1 MEKTRREGTK
11 AAPMG
16 NGQSAPWIDMGEYNS
31 ILKSEI
37 AELAK
42 LSVNSSILALI
53 AQNWAGVKVDF
64 NELLTKLAVAFLS
77 KRRDVLGAWNLD
89 KPLEPK
95 VRAQWCEFAL
105 SAEAFGIVEKRL
117 KLASFWRQHIA
128 SCLESLAKV
137 LGVGAPKSAVPGSAQ
152 LSELISAW
160 LDPLRDAYPALA
172 VGAEM
177 FRRAVRVLR
186 MSMKLYH
193 PIIARAIVQKIQDPK
208 VVDLL
213 RAQVKSYL
221 TPPTFAPKTALERV
235 FRVEK
240 NAEFERLIGTEIFN
254 DATTREG
261 EKRIREILQAS
272 DFPGCKLGAARKS
285 KTVHDYR
292 KAAQCLE
299 RSEKP
304 PTVAAFCNN
313 LRFQRNCDMTFEEE
327 MTYRLA
333 HSALEPITLPRF
345 ITAAWFRAVY
355 TDAAKELLPIVSA
368 RIRDAGGTE
377 NLRKLGVD
385 VAGILYP
392 ELSRV
397 FTVFFSRPVPTDLAG
412 AVVTG
417 IGAEIGELEY
427 FRAQVVKRMV
437 SISVGALRSWAAELP
452 RTSGEFA
459 DAASRAATSLG
470 GGTRLAYALSTLDP
484 SLWNLRSAEQAILAT
499 ATASV
504 PREVDRVFLA
514 TLVPV
519 VARCVVRLYV
529 PTAGGWARFACG
541 EELDVCVDK
550 VAALALCLFRV
561 AQTGSSETKELYDTH
576 IAALAS
582 AVVTGIR
589 RNSELLELADYQQL
603 AGRKAEA
610 VESRGAAAEAVRT
623 ADRIVEMV
631 ARETAVAYPV
641 LGKSMKALRA
651 VVPSEQL
658 VAAVV
663 GRVTRSFRDSLT
675 AEERADA
682 ETVRR
687 RWQTFAASFFTRKL
701 VEGLVYLIAG
711 SGASVL
717 QFAKKA
723 GAVPEALKTY
733 VHGTFALAGV
743 YREMS
748 AHVGFLGITNALRR
762 VQMESAPDFGRVRRL
777 TRRRATHPLSDDP
790 DSRWAVRA
798 RKKKAHRTLQE
809 KGAPQD
815 R

>member
-1 MEKTRREGTK
+1 
-11 AAPMG
+11 MG
-16 NGQSAPWIDMGEYNS
+16 NGQSAPWIDVDEYNS
-31 ILKSEI
+31 TLKSEI
-37 AELAK
+37 TQLAG
-42 LSVNSSILALI
+42 LSASGSILALI
-53 AQNWAGVKVDF
+53 AQNWAGVRVDV

-77 KRRDVLGAWNLD
+77 KRRAVLGAWNLD
-89 KPLEPK
+89 GPLEPS

-117 KLASFWRQHIA
+117 KLATFWKRQVA
-128 SCLESLAKV
+128 SLLATLAKV

-152 LSELISAW
+152 LSELINAW

-177 FRRAVRVLR
+177 FRRAVRVLQ

-193 PIIARAIVQKIQDPK
+193 PIIARAMVQKIQDPAI
-208 VVDLL
+208 VDLL
-213 RAQVKSYL
+213 RANVRSYL
-221 TPPTFAPKTALERV
+221 TPPQFARKMALERLI
-235 FRVEK
+235 RVDSTE
-240 NAEFERLIGTEIFN
+240 NAEFERLIGAEIFD

-272 DFPGCKLGAARKS
+272 DFPGCKHGAARAK
-285 KTVHDYR
+285 KTVQDYR

-299 RSEKP
+299 RSERP

-327 MTYRLA
+327 LVYRLA

-345 ITAAWFRAVY
+345 ISAAWFRAVY
-355 TDAAKELLPIVSA
+355 KDAATELLPIVGA
-368 RIRDAGGTE
+368 RIRDAGGTD
-377 NLRKLGVD
+377 NLRELRVD

-397 FTVFFSRPVPTDLAG
+397 FTVHFARADLARS
-412 AVVTG
+412 VVAS

-427 FRAQVVKRMV
+427 FRAQVVRRMV
-437 SISVGALRSWAAELP
+437 SVSVGTLRSWQAELP
-452 RTSGEFA
+452 RTSGEFT
-459 DAASRAATSLG
+459 DAASRAAKSLG
-470 GGTRLAYALSTLDP
+470 GGARLAYALSTLDP
-484 SLWNLRSAEQAILAT
+484 SLWHLRSAEQAILAT

-504 PREVDRVFLA
+504 PREVDRALVARLA
-514 TLVPV
+514 PV
-519 VARCVVRLYV
+519 VARCAVRLYV

-561 AQTGSSETKELYDTH
+561 AQTLEGSSETKELYDTH

-589 RNSELLELADYQQL
+589 RNSELLELANYQEL
-603 AGRKAEA
+603 AGRKAAGVDVLRCAEEA
-610 VESRGAAAEAVRT
+610 TLT
-623 ADRIVEMV
+623 ARSIVEMV
-631 ARETAVAYPV
+631 ASETAAAYPA
-641 LGKSMKALRA
+641 LGKSMEALRA

-682 ETVRR
+682 GTVRR

-711 SGASVL
+711 SGATVL
-717 QFAKKA
+717 QLARKL

-762 VQMESAPDFGRVRRL
+762 VQMESAPDFGRAG
-777 TRRRATHPLSDDP
+777 RRAKRTALHSPSDDP

-798 RKKKAHRTLQE
+798 RKKKAQRSLQE
-809 KGAPQD
+809 KGESQG